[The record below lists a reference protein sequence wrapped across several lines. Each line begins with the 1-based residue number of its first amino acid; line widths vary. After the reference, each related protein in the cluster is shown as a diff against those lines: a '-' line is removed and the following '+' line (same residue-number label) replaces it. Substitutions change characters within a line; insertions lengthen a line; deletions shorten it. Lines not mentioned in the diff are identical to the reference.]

1 MALYTGNFNESNE
14 KNSTTQLN
22 ELIANS
28 GINFARYRRWSKLG
42 AIIFLSAI
50 GLGLVGVG
58 VTFLAYSAFT
68 MPLLTAFAYPLSV
81 AGLMGLIGGSMWWG
95 AGRTDRLCQ
104 RLVKHFE
111 WYANRQKVVRR
122 WSFMKP
128 WLQRTFVKNTQM
140 SSRQRDKN
148 TKKVVRLSAK
158 CIKKGI
164 LQEDQFEKLFNPD
177 EDMQKIVKDSSA
189 PDTMERTQKSSKNN
203 RVIKDYVKIAQ
214 SYKNFVGDINTNCLA
229 SNVDIQK
236 SPAQKTNITVVGIN
250 GDKII
255 ELQGETEAEGCV
267 NQLKV
272 FDSAKKLDKSCFPLD
287 LVVKSENDEGKMI
300 SSTVTMLDNVQAENT
315 FEELSKKYK
324 DVLDSAT
331 TPVSITNEPAQI
343 IH

>member
-1 MALYTGNFNESNE
+1 MALYKGNFTESNE

-22 ELIANS
+22 ELISNS
-28 GINFARYRRWSKLG
+28 KINFARYRRWSKLG
-42 AIIFLSAI
+42 AIIFFSAL

-58 VTFLAYSAFT
+58 ITFISYSAFSL
-68 MPLLTAFAYPLSV
+68 PLLTAFAYPLSV
-81 AGLMGLIGGSMWWG
+81 AGLVALVGGTMWWG

-122 WSFMKP
+122 WGFMTP
-128 WLQRTFVKNTQM
+128 WLNRTFVKNTQM

-164 LQEDQFEKLFNPD
+164 LKEEQFDKLFNPD
-177 EDMQKIVKDSSA
+177 EDMQNIVKDTNNA
-189 PDTMERTQKSSKNN
+189 PATMERTQKSTKNN
-203 RVIKDYVKIAQ
+203 RVMKDYVKVAQ
-214 SYKNFVGDINTNCLA
+214 SYKTFVGNIKTSDVA
-229 SNVDIQK
+229 SNIDIKK
-236 SPAQKTNITVVGIN
+236 SPAQKTNITVVGTN

-255 ELQGETEAEGCV
+255 ELKGDTEAEGCV

-272 FDSAKKLDKSCFPLD
+272 FDSAKKLDKSCYPFD
-287 LVVKSENDEGKMI
+287 LVVESQNDKGQMV
-300 SSTVTMLDNVQAENT
+300 SSSVTMLDSVQVGRT
-315 FEELSKKYK
+315 FEELSEKYK
-324 DVLDSAT
+324 DVLDDTT
-331 TPVSITNEPAQI
+331 TPAPTTETAQR